1 MRAQDQDRARGNER
15 SRTPVPPTPAAGRGV
30 PPAGRG
36 VPPAGLMAQ
45 QGSVGNAVVLQML
58 REAGHPWAGEAG
70 GTGEQ
75 DAPHVQRSAV
85 HDVLRGPGRPLDGA
99 LRAEMESRLGADFS
113 DVRVHDDT
121 AARASAAEI
130 GAHAYTSGSHIV
142 LGGGGVD
149 RHTLAHE
156 LTHVVQQRRGPVS
169 GQDNGAGLRVSDP
182 SDRFEREA
190 ENTASRVMAGPVPT
204 VPASPAS
211 PVSDVTGDD
220 SRRGGAPLQRAVPAT
235 GTGAPVIQRK
245 SRFSSITPRETNAP
259 LPVDSLHTAFEQYF
273 REVGLP
279 EQYLFAPLG
288 LVRSA
293 DYRTG
298 FHRAGQVTAEIDPAS
313 HRNADGSNRD
323 NGVIGPYG
331 HFGVMER
338 AIFGRQ
344 NLGNTYDGGHLVE
357 HTLMEARDAD
367 VHGNIAPQEN
377 RNFNQGLMRGWES
390 IPEELMRTGQPFLYR
405 VEVRYSS
412 DTYQRTG
419 QQLVA
424 AGIIPGPVLD
434 ALAKKPSPIDPT
446 RTLADHLYAET
457 VSFQRWVPTQ
467 WVGTVQEPTGATL
480 PTLTLTKGAHFRN
493 LHGSQAD
500 AMNGVV
506 DPVAH
511 ALATNSGL
519 PGLPRQNSGTLG
531 GYIETAAVT
540 NTGLL
545 SVGGL
550 PSLSAH
556 MYQPEPQDLADQPT
570 ATTTPAGAAPAQL
583 PASSI
588 VVNIL
593 PQQVRLADLYREL
606 MSIETKK
613 RKRPGGEL
621 SNENKAAATI
631 DQDAKNASVGFRTL
645 RTLLGNAEDGKK
657 LVLAI
662 RGHDASTAFK
672 HGAFV
677 EAVHRSGLGMDF
689 RRTLLAL
696 GYDPNLVA

>member
-1 MRAQDQDRARGNER
+1 MRAQDQDRTRGNER
-15 SRTPVPPTPAAGRGV
+15 SRTPVPRTRAAGRE
-30 PPAGRG
+30 

-58 REAGHPWAGEAG
+58 RGAGYPWASGTG
-70 GTGEQ
+70 GADSTGEQ

-113 DVRVHDDT
+113 DVRVHDES

-130 GAHAYTSGSHIV
+130 GAHAYTSGNHIV
-142 LGGGGVD
+142 LGSGGVD

-156 LTHVVQQRRGPVS
+156 LTHVIQQRRGRVS

-190 ENTASRVMAGPVPT
+190 ESTASRVMAAPVPT
-204 VPASPAS
+204 VPASPEPAGS
-211 PVSDVTGDD
+211 AVSDARQ
-220 SRRGGAPLQRAVPAT
+220 SGAPVQRAVPAT
-235 GTGAPVIQRK
+235 GGTPVIQRK
-245 SRFSSITPRETNAP
+245 SRFSSIAPQERNAQ
-259 LPVDSLHTAFEQYF
+259 LPVHSLHTAFEKYF
-273 REVGLP
+273 REVGLS
-279 EQYLFAPLG
+279 EQYFFAGLGG
-288 LVRSA
+288 LVRA
-293 DYRTG
+293 EDYRSG
-298 FHRAGQVTAEIDPAS
+298 FHRAGAVTAEIDPAS
-313 HRNADGSNRD
+313 HRKADGSNRD

-377 RNFNQGLMRGWES
+377 KNFNQGLMRGWER
-390 IPEELMRTGQPFLYR
+390 IAEELVLAGKAFHYK
-405 VEVRYSS
+405 VELTYSS
-412 DTYQRTG
+412 DTYRRTG
-419 QQLVA
+419 AQLVA
-424 AGIIPGPVLD
+424 AGIIPDPVYR
-434 ALAKKPSPIDPT
+434 ALAGEEYPADPT
-446 RTLADHLYAET
+446 RTLADLLDKET

-467 WVGTVQEPTGATL
+467 WVGKVTEPSGAAL

-506 DPVAH
+506 DPT
-511 ALATNSGL
+511 ALAPVTNPGV
-519 PGLPRQNSGTLG
+519 PGLRRQNSGTLG
-531 GYIETAAVT
+531 GFIETAAVT

-545 SVGGL
+545 SVGGA
-550 PSLSAH
+550 PSVSAY

-583 PASSI
+583 PASNI
-588 VVNIL
+588 VVNAL
-593 PQQVRLADLYREL
+593 PHQLSLAGLYQDL

-621 SNENKAAATI
+621 TNENKAAGTI
-631 DQDAKNASVGFRTL
+631 DQEAKNASTGFRTL
-645 RTLLGNAEDGKK
+645 RTLFGKAEDGKK

-662 RGHDASTAFK
+662 RGHDANTTFG
-672 HGAFV
+672 HGAFID
-677 EAVHRSGLGMDF
+677 AISRANLNKAF
-689 RRTLLAL
+689 YRTLTQL

>member
-1 MRAQDQDRARGNER
+1 MRAQDQDQDRTRGNER
-15 SRTPVPPTPAAGRGV
+15 TRTPGARTRAAGREV
-30 PPAGRG
+30 PP
-36 VPPAGLMAQ
+36 VGLMAQ

-58 REAGHPWAGEAG
+58 RGAGYPWAG

-75 DAPHVQRSAV
+75 DTPRHVQRSAV

-113 DVRVHDDT
+113 DVRVHDES

-130 GAHAYTSGSHIV
+130 GAHAYTSGNHIV
-142 LGGGGVD
+142 LGSGRGSGGID

-156 LTHVVQQRRGPVS
+156 LTHVIQQRRERVS

-190 ENTASRVMAGPVPT
+190 ESTASRVMAGPVPT
-204 VPASPAS
+204 VPAGPTAGPESSAS
-211 PVSDVTGDD
+211 GA
-220 SRRGGAPLQRAVPAT
+220 RQGGAPVQRAVPAS
-235 GTGAPVIQRK
+235 GDGGAPVIQRK
-245 SRFSSITPRETNAP
+245 SRFSSITPKETNAP
-259 LPVDSLHTAFEQYF
+259 LPVDSLHTAFEKYF

-279 EQYLFAPLG
+279 EQYFFAALGG
-288 LVRSA
+288 LVRAA
-293 DYRTG
+293 DYRSG
-298 FHRAGQVTAEIDPAS
+298 FHRAGAVTAEIDPAS
-313 HRNADGSNRD
+313 HRNADGSDRD

-377 RNFNQGLMRGWES
+377 KNFNQGLMRGWER
-390 IPEELMRTGQPFLYR
+390 IAEELVRTGQPFRYR
-405 VEVRYSS
+405 VEVSYSS
-412 DTYQRTG
+412 DTYRRTG
-419 QQLVA
+419 RQLVA
-424 AGIIPGPVLD
+424 AGIIPGPVHD
-434 ALAKKPSPIDPT
+434 ALARTPVPADPT
-446 RTLADHLYAET
+446 RTLADLLYAET
-457 VSFQRWVPTQ
+457 VPFQRWVPTQ
-467 WVGTVQEPTGATL
+467 WVGTVEEPTGADL

-493 LHGSQAD
+493 LHGTQAD

-506 DPVAH
+506 DPNAY
-511 ALATNSGL
+511 ATVTDSGV
-519 PGLPRQNSGTLG
+519 PGLRRQNSGTLG
-531 GYIETAAVT
+531 GFIETAAVT

-545 SVGGL
+545 SVGGA
-550 PSLSAH
+550 PSLSSY
-556 MYQPEPQDLADQPT
+556 MYQPEPQDLADQPA

-588 VVNIL
+588 VVNVL
-593 PQQVRLADLYREL
+593 PQRLSLAELYRQV

-621 SNENKAAATI
+621 SNENKAAGTI
-631 DQDAKNASVGFRTL
+631 DQDAKNASTGFRTL

-657 LVLAI
+657 LALAI
-662 RGHDASTAFK
+662 RGHDANTAFG
-672 HGAFV
+672 HSAFID
-677 EAVHRSGLGMDF
+677 AIHRANLNTTF
-689 RRTLLAL
+689 RNALVRL

>member
-1 MRAQDQDRARGNER
+1 MRAQDQDRTRGNER
-15 SRTPVPPTPAAGRGV
+15 SRTPVPRTRTAGRE
-30 PPAGRG
+30 A
-36 VPPAGLMAQ
+36 PPAGLLAQ

-58 REAGHPWAGEAG
+58 RGAGYPWAGGTAG
-70 GTGEQ
+70 TGGAGVTGEQ

-113 DVRVHDDT
+113 DVRVHDES

-130 GAHAYTSGSHIV
+130 GAHAYTSGNHIV
-142 LGGGGVD
+142 LGSGGVD

-156 LTHVVQQRRGPVS
+156 LTHVIQQRRGRVS

-190 ENTASRVMAGPVPT
+190 ESTASRVMAAPVPT
-204 VPASPAS
+204 VPASPEPAGS
-211 PVSDVTGDD
+211 AVSDA
-220 SRRGGAPLQRAVPAT
+220 RRNGAPVQRAVPAT
-235 GTGAPVIQRK
+235 GGTPVIQRK
-245 SRFSSITPRETNAP
+245 SRFSNITPRETNAP
-259 LPVDSLHTAFEQYF
+259 LPVDSLHSALEKYF

-279 EQYLFAPLG
+279 EQYFFAALG
-288 LVRSA
+288 LVRAA
-293 DYRTG
+293 DYRSG
-298 FHRAGQVTAEIDPAS
+298 FHRAGAVTAEIDPAS
-313 HRNADGSNRD
+313 HRKADGSNRD

-377 RNFNQGLMRGWES
+377 KNFNQGLMRGWES
-390 IPEELMRTGQPFLYR
+390 IPEELMRTGQPFRYR
-405 VEVRYSS
+405 VEVSYSS

-424 AGIIPGPVLD
+424 AGIIPGPVHD
-434 ALAKKPSPIDPT
+434 ALARTPWPADPT
-446 RTLADHLYAET
+446 LTLADLLYRET
-457 VSFQRWVPTQ
+457 VSFQRWVPTR
-467 WVGTVQEPTGATL
+467 WVGTVAEPTGAAL

-506 DPVAH
+506 DPTAH
-511 ALATNSGL
+511 ALVTNSGV
-519 PGLPRQNSGTLG
+519 PGLLRQNSGTLG
-531 GYIETAAVT
+531 GFIETAAVT

-545 SVGGL
+545 SVGGA
-550 PSLSAH
+550 PSVSAH

-593 PQQVRLADLYREL
+593 PQQVRLAELYRDL

-621 SNENKAAATI
+621 SNENKAAGTI
-631 DQDAKNASVGFRTL
+631 DQDAKNASTGFRTL
-645 RTLLGNAEDGKK
+645 RALLGNAEDGKK

-662 RGHDASTAFK
+662 RGHDANTAFR
-672 HGAFV
+672 HGEFV
-677 EAVHRSGLGMDF
+677 EAVHRSGLTVDF

>member
-1 MRAQDQDRARGNER
+1 M
-15 SRTPVPPTPAAGRGV
+15 PCTPAAGH
-30 PPAGRG
+30 G

-58 REAGHPWAGEAG
+58 RAAGHPWAGGAG
-70 GTGEQ
+70 DVGEQ
-75 DAPHVQRSAV
+75 DTPHVQRSAV
-85 HDVLRGPGRPLDGA
+85 HDVLRGPGRPLGGA

-130 GAHAYTSGSHIV
+130 GAHAYTSGNHIV

-156 LTHVVQQRRGPVS
+156 LTHVIQQRRGPVS
-169 GQDNGAGLRVSDP
+169 GQDNGSGLRVSDP

-190 ENTASRVMAGPVPT
+190 ERTASRVMAAPIPTAPV
-204 VPASPAS
+204 SPES
-211 PVSDVTGDD
+211 GVSDVSGEGARQD
-220 SRRGGAPLQRAVPAT
+220 GAPVQRAVPAT
-235 GTGAPVIQRK
+235 RGGTPVIQRK
-245 SRFSSITPRETNAP
+245 SRFTDNTPKEKNAP
-259 LPVDSLHTAFEQYF
+259 LPVDSLHTAFEPYF
-273 REVGLP
+273 RAVGLP
-279 EQYLFAPLG
+279 EQYFFAPLG
-288 LVRSA
+288 LVRSG

-298 FHRAGQVTAEIDPAS
+298 FHRAGQVTAEIDPVS

-390 IPEELMRTGQPFLYR
+390 IPEELMRMGQPFYYR
-405 VEVRYSS
+405 VEVGYSS

-419 QQLVA
+419 QQLAA
-424 AGIIPGPVLD
+424 AGIIPGPVLT
-434 ALAKKPSPIDPT
+434 ALAAQPSPIDPT
-446 RTLADHLYAET
+446 RTLADHLLAET

-467 WVGTVQEPTGATL
+467 WVGTVKEPTNANL

-506 DPVAH
+506 DPAAH
-511 ALATNSGL
+511 AMATNSGR
-519 PGLPRQNSGTLG
+519 PGLRRQNSGTLG

-545 SVGGL
+545 SVGGV
-550 PSLSAH
+550 PSLSAY

-583 PASSI
+583 PASNI

-593 PQQVRLADLYREL
+593 PQQVSLAGLYRDL

-621 SNENKAAATI
+621 SNENKAATTI
-631 DQDAKNASVGFRTL
+631 DQDAKGASDGFRTL
-645 RTLLGNAEDGKK
+645 RKLLGNAEDGKK
-657 LVLAI
+657 FVLAI
-662 RGHDASTAFK
+662 RGHDANAAFS

-677 EAVHRSGLGMDF
+677 DAVHRSGLGTDF